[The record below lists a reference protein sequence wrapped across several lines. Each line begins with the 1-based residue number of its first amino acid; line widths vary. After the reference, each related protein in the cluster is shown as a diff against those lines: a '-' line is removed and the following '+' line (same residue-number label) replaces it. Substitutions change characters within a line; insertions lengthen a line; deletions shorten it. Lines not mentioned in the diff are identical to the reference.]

1 VCDMNGRMYRNG
13 AARRQIRRQKNLDFA
28 RGELASAALPS
39 ALEAGRACGVGPGRF
54 HTTGKAAYSRPA
66 WDRDQA
72 NFWPQNQT
80 IDWDV
85 FIEALREL
93 MRTAA

>member
-1 VCDMNGRMYRNG
+1 
-13 AARRQIRRQKNLDFA
+13 LDIA

-54 HTTGKAAYSRPA
+54 HTTGKAAYPRSHA
-66 WDRDQA
+66 GRDQA

-80 IDWDV
+80 IDSYA

-93 MRTAA
+93 MRTARREAQRRAA